1 MMKNYSMELAN
12 GVKAFLDEDDWKYSF
27 DKEKGMFRFGLKI
40 KSRLSQIQYM
50 VRVHE
55 KHITFYGIAPVS
67 PDHEDEKMMGQMA
80 EFICKAHYGLK
91 NGCFEMDYNDGE
103 IRYKSYVD
111 CDGIIPSQKVI
122 ENSIYCIANMYETYA
137 PGIIDILFKDVPAKE
152 AIEKCEDGRRRLREL
167 LQARTGNTDALLDI
181 LQRKL
186 AEMEAPR
193 VDIGED
199 TADADDE
206 DHDEIEY
213 DVMEDDEDYAFEDD
227 EDDESDED
235 EMEDDEFD
243 DDEGG
248 ED

>member
-80 EFICKAHYGLK
+80 EFICKANYGLK

-152 AIEKCEDGRRRLREL
+152 AIEKCEDGRRRPREL
-167 LQARTGNTDALLDI
+167 LRQERAIRMLFSIFCRESLQKWRHLALI
-181 LQRKL
+181 SVKIRQTQMTRI
-186 AEMEAPR
+186 MMR
-193 VDIGED
+193 SS
-199 TADADDE
+199 
-206 DHDEIEY
+206 
-213 DVMEDDEDYAFEDD
+213 M
-227 EDDESDED
+227 
-235 EMEDDEFD
+235 M
-243 DDEGG
+243 
-248 ED
+248 

>member
-80 EFICKAHYGLK
+80 EFICKANYGLK

-111 CDGIIPSQKVI
+111 CDGIIPSQ
-122 ENSIYCIANMYETYA
+122 
-137 PGIIDILFKDVPAKE
+137 
-152 AIEKCEDGRRRLREL
+152 
-167 LQARTGNTDALLDI
+167 
-181 LQRKL
+181 
-186 AEMEAPR
+186 
-193 VDIGED
+193 
-199 TADADDE
+199 
-206 DHDEIEY
+206 
-213 DVMEDDEDYAFEDD
+213 
-227 EDDESDED
+227 
-235 EMEDDEFD
+235 
-243 DDEGG
+243 
-248 ED
+248 